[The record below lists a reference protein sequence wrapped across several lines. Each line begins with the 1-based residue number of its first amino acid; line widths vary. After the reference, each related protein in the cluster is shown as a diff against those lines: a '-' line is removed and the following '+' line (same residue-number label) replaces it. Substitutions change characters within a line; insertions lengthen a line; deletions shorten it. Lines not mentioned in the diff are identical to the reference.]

1 MSDILGAER
10 RLAVLIDGDNAQASQ
25 IEYILK
31 EVVRYGVATIR
42 RIYGDWTTPQLESW
56 KRTLPMHAIQPIQQF
71 SNTVGKNST
80 DSAMIIDA
88 MDILYAGT
96 VGGFII
102 VSSDSDYTKLAI
114 RLREA
119 GMEVIGIGKNHT
131 PKPFVN
137 ACNEFRYVENIMK
150 SYEPTVIRRGRGRR
164 RRAPDAEE
172 AGATNARGVSD
183 SNDSNASS
191 DSSDSTDS
199 SDRSDDG
206 TLGDSDSALAGSDD
220 ELVAIVTEA
229 HEMVDQESVWVDLRK
244 IANNLKKLDPAF
256 DSRTFGSTKL
266 SKLLQQREDVFEV
279 KRDRARRRIMVRI
292 RDGS

>member
-1 MSDILGAER
+1 MIDPQRGER
-10 RLAVLIDGDNAQASQ
+10 RLAVLIDGDNAQATQ
-25 IEYILK
+25 IEHILK
-31 EVVRYGVATIR
+31 EVVRYGVVTIR
-42 RIYGDWTTPQLESW
+42 RIYGDWTTPQLDSW
-56 KRTLPMHAIQPIQQF
+56 KKKLPVHAIQPVQQF
-71 SNTVGKNST
+71 RNTVGKNAT

-150 SYEPTVIRRGRGRR
+150 SYEPTSSRRSRGRR
-164 RRAPDAEE
+164 RRGGDDDSRPASNGAPPAAGEQDAVADDTAADAPD
-172 AGATNARGVSD
+172 
-183 SNDSNASS
+183 
-191 DSSDSTDS
+191 
-199 SDRSDDG
+199 DG
-206 TLGDSDSALAGSDD
+206 PLGSDD

-229 HEMVDQESVWVDLRK
+229 MEMVDQEGAWVDLRK
-244 IANNLKKLDPAF
+244 VANNLKKLDPAF
-256 DSRTFGSTKL
+256 DTRTFGSTKL
-266 SKLLQQREDVFEV
+266 SKLLQMRDEVFEV
-279 KRDRARRRIMVRI
+279 TRDRARRRIMVRV

>member
-1 MSDILGAER
+1 MIDPQRGER
-10 RLAVLIDGDNAQASQ
+10 RLAVLIDGDNAQATQ
-25 IEYILK
+25 IEHILK
-31 EVVRYGVATIR
+31 EVVRYGVVTIR
-42 RIYGDWTTPQLESW
+42 RIYGDWTTPQLDSW
-56 KRTLPMHAIQPIQQF
+56 KKKLPVHAIQPVQQF
-71 SNTVGKNST
+71 RNTVGKNAT

-96 VGGFII
+96 VDGFII

-150 SYEPTVIRRGRGRR
+150 SYEPTSSRRSRGRR
-164 RRAPDAEE
+164 RRGGDDDSRPASNGAPPAAGEQDAVADDTAADAPD
-172 AGATNARGVSD
+172 
-183 SNDSNASS
+183 
-191 DSSDSTDS
+191 
-199 SDRSDDG
+199 DG
-206 TLGDSDSALAGSDD
+206 PLGSDD

-229 HEMVDQESVWVDLRK
+229 MEMVDQEGAWVDLRK
-244 IANNLKKLDPAF
+244 VANNLKKLDPAF
-256 DSRTFGSTKL
+256 DTRTFGSTKL
-266 SKLLQQREDVFEV
+266 SKLLQMRDEVFEV
-279 KRDRARRRIMVRI
+279 KRDRARRRIMVRV

>member
-1 MSDILGAER
+1 MIDPQRGER
-10 RLAVLIDGDNAQASQ
+10 RLAVLIDGDNAQATQ
-25 IEYILK
+25 IEHILK
-31 EVVRYGVATIR
+31 EVVRYGVVTIR
-42 RIYGDWTTPQLESW
+42 RIYGDWTTPQLDSW
-56 KRTLPMHAIQPIQQF
+56 KKKLPVHAIQPVQQF
-71 SNTVGKNST
+71 RNTVGKNAT

-150 SYEPTVIRRGRGRR
+150 SYEPTSSRRSRGRR
-164 RRAPDAEE
+164 RRGGDDDSRPASNGAPPAAGEQDAVADDTAADAPD
-172 AGATNARGVSD
+172 
-183 SNDSNASS
+183 
-191 DSSDSTDS
+191 
-199 SDRSDDG
+199 DG
-206 TLGDSDSALAGSDD
+206 PLGSDD

-229 HEMVDQESVWVDLRK
+229 MEMVDQEGAWVDLRK
-244 IANNLKKLDPAF
+244 VANNLKKLDPAF
-256 DSRTFGSTKL
+256 DTRTFGSTKL
-266 SKLLQQREDVFEV
+266 SKLLQMRDEVFEV
-279 KRDRARRRIMVRI
+279 KRDRARRRIMVRV

>member
-1 MSDILGAER
+1 MIDPQRGER
-10 RLAVLIDGDNAQASQ
+10 RLAVLIDGDNAQATQ
-25 IEYILK
+25 IEHILK
-31 EVVRYGVATIR
+31 EVVRYGVVTIR
-42 RIYGDWTTPQLESW
+42 RIYGDWTTPQLDSW
-56 KRTLPMHAIQPIQQF
+56 KKKLPVHAIQPVQQF
-71 SNTVGKNST
+71 RNTVGKNAT

-150 SYEPTVIRRGRGRR
+150 SYEPTSSRRSRGRR
-164 RRAPDAEE
+164 RRGGDDDSRPASNGAPPAAGEQDAVADDTAADAPD
-172 AGATNARGVSD
+172 
-183 SNDSNASS
+183 
-191 DSSDSTDS
+191 
-199 SDRSDDG
+199 DG
-206 TLGDSDSALAGSDD
+206 PVGSDD

-229 HEMVDQESVWVDLRK
+229 MEMVDQEGAWVDLRK
-244 IANNLKKLDPAF
+244 VANNLKKLDPAF
-256 DSRTFGSTKL
+256 DTRTFGSTKL
-266 SKLLQQREDVFEV
+266 SKLLQMRDEVFEV
-279 KRDRARRRIMVRI
+279 KRDRARRRIMVRV

>member
-1 MSDILGAER
+1 MIDPQRGER
-10 RLAVLIDGDNAQASQ
+10 RLAVLIDGDNAQATQ
-25 IEYILK
+25 IEHILK
-31 EVVRYGVATIR
+31 EVVRYGVVTIR
-42 RIYGDWTTPQLESW
+42 RIYGDWTTPQLDSW
-56 KRTLPMHAIQPIQQF
+56 KKKLPVHAIQPVQQF
-71 SNTVGKNST
+71 RNTVGKNAT

-150 SYEPTVIRRGRGRR
+150 SYEPTSSRRSRGRR
-164 RRAPDAEE
+164 RRGGDDEPRQAASGAAAAAEVEQEIEDAA
-172 AGATNARGVSD
+172 AGP
-183 SNDSNASS
+183 
-191 DSSDSTDS
+191 
-199 SDRSDDG
+199 DDG
-206 TLGDSDSALAGSDD
+206 PPDSDD

-229 HEMVDQESVWVDLRK
+229 LEMVDQEGAWVDLRK
-244 IANNLKKLDPAF
+244 VANNLKKLDPAF
-256 DSRTFGSTKL
+256 DTRTFGSTKL
-266 SKLLQQREDVFEV
+266 SKLLQMRDEVFEV

>member
-1 MSDILGAER
+1 MIDPQRGER
-10 RLAVLIDGDNAQASQ
+10 RLAVLIDGDNAQAAQ
-25 IEYILK
+25 IEHILK
-31 EVVRYGVATIR
+31 EVVRYGVVTIR
-42 RIYGDWTTPQLESW
+42 RIYGDWTTPQLDSW
-56 KRTLPMHAIQPIQQF
+56 KKKLPVHAIQPVQQF
-71 SNTVGKNST
+71 RNTVGKNAT

-150 SYEPTVIRRGRGRR
+150 SYEPTGSRRSRGRR
-164 RRAPDAEE
+164 RRGGDDERRDATNGATAAAEVVPDAED
-172 AGATNARGVSD
+172 T
-183 SNDSNASS
+183 
-191 DSSDSTDS
+191 STGMT
-199 SDRSDDG
+199 DDG
-206 TLGDSDSALAGSDD
+206 PLDSDD

-229 HEMVDQESVWVDLRK
+229 LEMVDQEGAWVDLRK
-244 IANNLKKLDPAF
+244 VANNLKKLDPAF
-256 DSRTFGSTKL
+256 DTRTFGSTKL
-266 SKLLQQREDVFEV
+266 SKLLRMRDEVFEV
-279 KRDRARRRIMVRI
+279 KRDSARRRIMVRI

>member
-1 MSDILGAER
+1 MIDPQRGER
-10 RLAVLIDGDNAQASQ
+10 RLAVLIDGDNAQATQ
-25 IEYILK
+25 IEHILK
-31 EVVRYGVATIR
+31 EVVRYGVVTIR
-42 RIYGDWTTPQLESW
+42 RIYGDWTTPQLDSW
-56 KRTLPMHAIQPIQQF
+56 KKKLPVHAIQPVQQF
-71 SNTVGKNST
+71 RNTVGKNAT

-150 SYEPTVIRRGRGRR
+150 SYEPTSSRRSRGRR
-164 RRAPDAEE
+164 RRGGDDDSRPASNGAPPAAAEQDAVADDTAADAPD
-172 AGATNARGVSD
+172 
-183 SNDSNASS
+183 
-191 DSSDSTDS
+191 
-199 SDRSDDG
+199 DG
-206 TLGDSDSALAGSDD
+206 PLGSDD

-229 HEMVDQESVWVDLRK
+229 MEMVDQEGAWVDLRK
-244 IANNLKKLDPAF
+244 VANNLKKLDPAF
-256 DSRTFGSTKL
+256 DTRTFGSTKL
-266 SKLLQQREDVFEV
+266 SKLLQMRDEVFEV
-279 KRDRARRRIMVRI
+279 TRDRARRRIMVRV

>member
-1 MSDILGAER
+1 MIDPQRGER
-10 RLAVLIDGDNAQASQ
+10 RLAVLIDGDNAQATQ
-25 IEYILK
+25 IEHILK
-31 EVVRYGVATIR
+31 EVVRYGVVTIR
-42 RIYGDWTTPQLESW
+42 RIYGDWTTPQLDSW
-56 KRTLPMHAIQPIQQF
+56 KKKLPVHAIQPVQQF
-71 SNTVGKNST
+71 RNTVGKNAT

-150 SYEPTVIRRGRGRR
+150 SYEPTSSRRSRGRR
-164 RRAPDAEE
+164 RRGGDDDSRPASNGAPPAAAEQDAVADDTAADAPD
-172 AGATNARGVSD
+172 
-183 SNDSNASS
+183 
-191 DSSDSTDS
+191 
-199 SDRSDDG
+199 DG
-206 TLGDSDSALAGSDD
+206 PVGSDD

-229 HEMVDQESVWVDLRK
+229 MEMVDQEGAWVDLRK
-244 IANNLKKLDPAF
+244 VANNLKKLDPAF
-256 DSRTFGSTKL
+256 DTRTFGSTKL
-266 SKLLQQREDVFEV
+266 SKLLQMRDEVFEV
-279 KRDRARRRIMVRI
+279 KRDRARRRIMVRV